1 MLLLISPSRVMD
13 LSHQKKDVQ
22 SSTPLFEAEA
32 DKIAERMKG
41 MDLEDMSRFMEE
53 DDHMARETMDLYQHF
68 LSAPEKPALFAYA
81 GKVYKAIDP
90 MTLTADQFDFAV
102 KHLRIISTLYGYL
115 HPLDRIKAY
124 RINFSLH
131 YEDGNLYDFWKPK
144 ITPLLKKDADRTG
157 NLILDF
163 TAHNVIKAVDLSGIS
178 ESEIIHVDFK
188 DYKKDKDEY
197 MTIRA
202 YAQPAKGALIG
213 YILRNKID
221 DPEKVKEF
229 KYEGYTYNHLLSDE
243 TNMVFTR

>member
-13 LSHQKKDVQ
+13 LSHLKMNVQ
-22 SSTPLFEAEA
+22 STAPLFGDEAVKLA
-32 DKIAERMKG
+32 NIMKG

-68 LSAPEKPALFAYA
+68 SSAPEKPALFAYA

-90 MTLTADQFDFAV
+90 MTLTPDQLEFAV

-115 HPLDRIKAY
+115 HPLDLIKAY

-131 YEDGNLYDFWKPK
+131 YEDGDLYDLWRPK
-144 ITPLLKKDADRTG
+144 ITPLIKKDAAGTG

-163 TAHNVIKAVDLSGIS
+163 TAHNVIKAVDLSGIP
-178 ESEIIHVDFK
+178 ESKIIHVDFK
-188 DYKKDKDEY
+188 DYKKDKNEY

-213 YILRNKID
+213 YILRNKTD

-229 KYEGYTYNHLLSDE
+229 KYEGYSYNQLLSDE